1 MAKRKKASKASLIA
15 VEHEVVRSKDVR
27 RLSKMLA
34 RYETP
39 KGIVEV
45 LAGLCGELAQGD
57 GGGEAHDQ
65 AQVKTW
71 GDRRTQLDEAAAK
84 L

>member
-1 MAKRKKASKASLIA
+1 MAKRKKARKASLVA
-15 VEHEVVRSKDVR
+15 VEHEVVRPKDVR

-34 RYETP
+34 KYETP

-45 LAGLCGELAQGD
+45 LAGLCGEMARGD
-57 GGGEAHDQ
+57 GDEEAHDQ
-65 AQVKTW
+65 GQVKTW
-71 GDRRTQLDEAAAK
+71 VDRRIQLDEAAAR

>member
-1 MAKRKKASKASLIA
+1 M
-15 VEHEVVRSKDVR
+15 VRPRDVR

-57 GGGEAHDQ
+57 GEGEAHGQ
-65 AQVKTW
+65 GQVKTW
-71 GDRRTQLDEAAAK
+71 GDRKTQLDDVAIK